1 MKFRRA
7 GTLAATAS
15 LLLTGCGALNDES
28 SASGPQ
34 VAAAFYPLEY
44 VADRVLGERG
54 AVVNLTTPGGEPHD
68 LELTIKETSLVV
80 DADLVILERGFQPA
94 VDTAVGENAEGKV
107 LDAAEVV
114 TLQPVATHDATE
126 DEEMHEEGDGHESG
140 DLDPHFWLDPLRM
153 AELGDAVAGQLAELD
168 PDHADDYAGNAA
180 DLRTDLEALDAT
192 YADSLASCDHDAVV
206 VNHDAFGY
214 LGKYGLHMEPIVGL
228 SPDAEPTPGDLSRLQ
243 TLIRDEGI
251 TTVFSESLVSPKT
264 AQTLAADL
272 GIEAEVL
279 DPIEGLSED
288 TADEDYLSIMRRN
301 LALLVTANGCR

>member
-7 GTLAATAS
+7 CTLAAAAS

-28 SASGPQ
+28 AASGPQ

-94 VDTAVGENAEGKV
+94 VDTAVEENADGKV

-114 TLQPVATHDATE
+114 GLQPVAAHDETE
-126 DEEMHEEGDGHESG
+126 DEEGHGHDSG

-153 AELGDAVAGQLAELD
+153 AELGDAVAGQLTELD

-180 DLRTDLEALDAT
+180 DLRRDLEALDAT
-192 YADSLASCDHDAVV
+192 YADSLASCDHDTVV

-214 LGKYGLHMEPIVGL
+214 LGKYGLHVEPIVGL